1 MAAAAPARKEQTGP
15 TGLEKAAIF
24 VMYLDREAAKTLLAN
39 LKDDEL
45 AKVGGAIA
53 EMDTAGED
61 LVESVVREFV
71 SELGQVSVL
80 PTSGRAFAR
89 DVLPGL
95 VEESRR
101 GRVLEVVKRSSADDF
116 EAFIRARPARAIATV
131 LADEHPQ
138 VRAIALLRMG
148 PENAAR
154 VLNCFPAEEH
164 PDLTIRMAKAETVAP
179 ELADDIEASLRR
191 ALPDIRETMPIGGID
206 LTARILGK
214 MPRAQNDI
222 VLGGVRLVEE
232 TLADDLNRRMV
243 VFDDLIRL
251 DNRAMQTLIRSVD
264 RRDLVAALH
273 GSNESM
279 RARVLANLS
288 TRAAEEL
295 EEELS
300 LGGPVSKS
308 RSRESQER
316 VVAVARQLADAGT
329 IEMGEV

>member
-1 MAAAAPARKEQTGP
+1 MAAPARKEQPASGP
-15 TGLEKAAIF
+15 TGLQKAAIF
-24 VMYLDREAAKTLLAN
+24 VMYLDHEAARTLLTH
-39 LKDDEL
+39 LKDDDIAAL
-45 AKVGGAIA
+45 GATIA
-53 EMDTAGED
+53 EMDTTNED
-61 LVESVVREFV
+61 VVEAVMRDFV
-71 SELGQVSVL
+71 GDLGQVSVL

-95 VEESRR
+95 VEEGRR

-116 EAFIRARPARAIATV
+116 EAFIRARPARAVATV

-138 VRAIALLRMG
+138 VRAVALLRMG
-148 PENAAR
+148 AENAAR
-154 VLNCFPAEEH
+154 VLACFPAEDH
-164 PDLTIRMAKAETVAP
+164 PDLTIRMAKAETVAQ

-191 ALPDIRETMPIGGID
+191 ALPDIRETMPLGGID
-206 LTARILGK
+206 STARILGK

-273 GSNESM
+273 ASNASM
-279 RARVLANLS
+279 RTRVLSNLS

-300 LGGPVSKS
+300 LGGPVSKA